1 MAKVSDDTNNKK
13 DTTEAVIP
21 ESSIVDEV
29 IWVVG
34 DAPILKSDVEM
45 ARMQGQT
52 EGVVWNGDP
61 DCLIPEQLAVQ
72 KLFLHQA
79 EPLFRL
85 STTEKEC
92 RRLMLALLS
101 SVMLLL
107 RFVRLKATVAKAG
120 SRSPRPT

>member
-1 MAKVSDDTNNKK
+1 MGGLSLSVAFAAGGKSLFPKMAKVSDDTNNKK
-13 DTTEAVIP
+13 DTTETAIP

-79 EPLFRL
+79 ELD
-85 STTEKEC
+85 SIK
-92 RRLMLALLS
+92 
-101 SVMLLL
+101 
-107 RFVRLKATVAKAG
+107 VAESDIASG
-120 SRSPRPT
+120 LERQIDD